1 MSARL
6 ALPLLLLGLPLAAI
20 AVNHP
25 HQPRRIDPALC
36 GDCHAEPPD
45 RLPGEAGSRTPGGP
59 LATDGIT
66 MCMRCHPH
74 EARAHPMG
82 RPLDFPV
89 PPDLPLEGGAMTC
102 LTCHHA
108 HGRLESDRPWASV
121 SLMDRLTDSERM
133 HKSYLL
139 RRNNA
144 DGDLCLVCHDTSGK
158 RP

>member
-1 MSARL
+1 MSLRL
-6 ALPLLLLGLPLAAI
+6 ALTLLLGLPPAAI
-20 AVNHP
+20 AMDQP
-25 HQPRRIDPALC
+25 HQPRRIDSALC
-36 GDCHAEPPD
+36 DGCHTRLPD
-45 RLPGEAGSRTPGGP
+45 RLPGAAGGP
-59 LATDGIT
+59 SSSGPFAAGGIA
-66 MCMRCHPH
+66 MCMRCHEH

-82 RPLDFPV
+82 RPLEFPV

-108 HGRLESDRPWASV
+108 HGSLQSDRPWASV

-144 DGDLCLVCHDTSGK
+144 NGELCLVCHDTRGE